1 MAKGE
6 NQKLKLLY
14 LLDIL
19 NKYTDDEHSIT
30 MQDIVRRL
38 AEYGVN
44 AERKTVYADMEELR
58 KYGADIIGEK
68 EGQ

>member
-19 NKYTDDEHSIT
+19 NKYTDDEHFIT
-30 MQDIVRRL
+30 M
-38 AEYGVN
+38 
-44 AERKTVYADMEELR
+44 
-58 KYGADIIGEK
+58 
-68 EGQ
+68 